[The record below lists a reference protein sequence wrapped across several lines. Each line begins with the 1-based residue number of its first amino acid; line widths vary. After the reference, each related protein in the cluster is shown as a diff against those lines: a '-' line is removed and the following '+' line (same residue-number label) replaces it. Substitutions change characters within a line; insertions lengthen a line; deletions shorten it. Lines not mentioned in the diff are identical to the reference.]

1 MVTAAGARQC
11 YIARCRILSLGRG
24 MSHQASGSWSELLSG
39 RNGLRSVALAGGVAL
54 HAVNVYIV
62 ATVLPSVVADIG
74 GLEYYAWNMTL
85 FVVASIVG
93 SAITPK
99 AIGDLGLRRSFLWAI
114 ALFSVATAVC
124 ATAPFMGWMLVGRT
138 LQGFGG
144 GMLLG
149 LSYSSTRILFPERLW
164 PRAMAL
170 LSSMWGVATF
180 VGPALGGIFAQ
191 AGSWRWAFWS
201 VILVCVALAAL
212 VLTQISADAGQRGG
226 QKARMPVAQLAWMVV
241 AVLLVSVASLSA
253 SLLWNVLGVLLGA
266 GLTVYIARIDLK
278 SAAPLMPQGGY
289 RLGGQLGSLYAC
301 MALLSIAMTAE
312 IFIPYFLQII
322 QGFSPIIAGYF
333 MVLIS
338 AGWSTGS
345 ITSSSRGTHAANRL
359 MQAGPILTTLA
370 LLGLAAVLP
379 LYRPDDWPVLFSV
392 IGVLLFGV
400 GLGIGV
406 IWPHLLTQLFHDSP
420 KGQEN
425 IASSAII
432 TVQLYA
438 LAFGAAIAGM
448 VTNAAGFT
456 HPGGLAGTQQA
467 ALALM
472 VALALGPALG
482 AWLVRPVLRR
492 RRANAA

>member
-1 MVTAAGARQC
+1 
-11 YIARCRILSLGRG
+11 
-24 MSHQASGSWSELLSG
+24 MSQQSSGSWSELLSG
-39 RNGLRSVALAGGVAL
+39 RNGLRSLALAGGVAL

-93 SAITPK
+93 SAVTPK
-99 AIGDLGLRRSFLWAI
+99 AISDVGLRRSFLGAI
-114 ALFSVATAVC
+114 VLFSAATAVC
-124 ATAPFMGWMLVGRT
+124 ATAPFMGWMIFGRS

-180 VGPALGGIFAQ
+180 IGPAVGGIFAE
-191 AGSWRWAFWS
+191 AGAWRWAFWS
-201 VILVCVALAAL
+201 VILVSAGLAAL
-212 VLTQISADAGQRGG
+212 VVTQIDRRDAGRSQERVGV
-226 QKARMPVAQLAWMVV
+226 PIHQLLWMVA
-241 AVLLVSVASLSA
+241 AVLLVSVASLA
-253 SLLWNVLGVLLGA
+253 DHLAWSLSGVLA
-266 GLTVYIARIDLK
+266 GVLITVHIARIDRR
-278 SAAPLMPQGGY
+278 SATPLMPAGGY
-289 RLGGQLGSLYAC
+289 RLGGHLGSLYAC
-301 MALLSIAMTAE
+301 LALLSLVMTAE

-322 QGFSPIIAGYF
+322 QGFSPLLAGYF
-333 MVLIS
+333 MVLMS

-345 ITSSSRGTHAANRL
+345 IISSSRARPTTNWL
-359 MQAGPILTTLA
+359 MQVGPVLTTFS
-370 LLGLAAVLP
+370 LLGLALVLP
-379 LYRPDDWPVLFSV
+379 LYRPAELQLVSAG

-425 IASSAII
+425 IASAAII

-438 LAFGAAIAGM
+438 LAFGAAIGGM

-456 HPGGLAGTQQA
+456 EPGGLDGTRHA

-472 VALALGPALG
+472 WVLALGPAMA
-482 AWLVRPVLRR
+482 AWLVRPVIRR
-492 RRANAA
+492 RRSE